1 MESSAALGH
10 EYQTPPSKVQKLQGG
25 AQGHCVVELHLSGLH
40 REKRTK
46 TLLVVCCGFL
56 LLLQIWADWQRDVSQ
71 DRLTC

>member
-1 MESSAALGH
+1 MKGHVMKGSSLTTCM
-10 EYQTPPSKVQKLQGG
+10 YRSDL
-25 AQGHCVVELHLSGLH
+25 HCVVELHLSGLH